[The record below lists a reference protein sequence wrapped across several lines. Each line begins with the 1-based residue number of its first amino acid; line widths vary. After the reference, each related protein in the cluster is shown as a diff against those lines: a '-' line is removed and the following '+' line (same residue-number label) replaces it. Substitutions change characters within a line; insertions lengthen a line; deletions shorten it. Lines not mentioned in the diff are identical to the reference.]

1 MKTKYI
7 LGSTFALALL
17 ATSCGL
23 NYEPVS
29 DYSDVT
35 EGIDD
40 TNPDASTE
48 DAIIYQNRADAES
61 ALTALYEDIRGNQ
74 NQLQLDWLLIG
85 DVHSDNAYAGTTGSE
100 VVDPAT
106 NDLNSTTLCVN
117 RDWDYYMV
125 QAARC
130 TKFIEGVKNVADKS
144 LSENE
149 INTMSAQ
156 GKIFR
161 AFIWFR
167 MARMW
172 GNIPL
177 VTTVPGDITSDNIAD
192 SYESYFPA
200 QNTEAEVYQQIIEDL
215 EFAYQYAP
223 ANNGD
228 KTRFSKDVACALL
241 AKVYAEKPVRDYNKV
256 IQYVDQLTASGYAL
270 NPSYSDLFNVDMT
283 TTNGQSVIGTPIT
296 MNTPESILEV
306 HYPTGSGNWASW
318 MYGRCLEDWDYSF
331 TWAKWITPSRDLLN
345 AFDRI
350 GDTQRKEQTVVYYS
364 CAWSN
369 YYPSDDYAFM
379 YKVRSGYSN
388 VYFLR
393 YDDLLLL
400 KAEALL
406 NGENV
411 DLAGAA
417 AIIDQIRARAG
428 VKPLTAQEKGNKE
441 TLFSLYVNE
450 RRLELA
456 CEGERW
462 FDLVRLGILQEAMAA
477 AQRTDPGRLPLVYPF
492 TEDSYLLPI
501 PQDVLDTNPNVVQN
515 PGY

>member
-1 MKTKYI
+1 MKLKYI
-7 LGSTFALALL
+7 FGSILAGCLGF
-17 ATSCGL
+17 TSCGL
-23 NYEPVS
+23 DYAPVS
-29 DYSDVT
+29 DYSDLT
-35 EGIDD
+35 EGIQDP
-40 TNPDASTE
+40 NPDATE
-48 DAIIYQNRADAES
+48 GEEIIYSNRADAES
-61 ALTALYEDIRGNQ
+61 ALLALYEDFRGNQ
-74 NQLQLDWLLIG
+74 NEMQLDYLLIG

-117 RDWDYYMV
+117 RDWKQYMNL
-125 QAARC
+125 AAHC
-130 TKFIEGVKNVADKS
+130 TRFIVGIEKVGDNS
-144 LSENE
+144 LTEAE
-149 INTMSAQ
+149 VNTMRAQ
-156 GKIFR
+156 AEIFR

-167 MARMW
+167 MVRMW

-177 VTTVPGDITSDNIAD
+177 VTTVPPDITSDNIAEAYD
-192 SYESYFPA
+192 EYFPA
-200 QNTEAEVYQQIIEDL
+200 QNTEQEVYAAILQDL
-215 EFAYQYAP
+215 EDAYQYAP

-228 KTRFSKDVACALL
+228 KTRFSKDVAIALL

-256 IQYVDQLTASGYAL
+256 IQYVDMLTQNGYSL
-270 NPSYSDLFNVDMT
+270 LPSYGDLFNVDMT
-283 TTNGQSVIGTPIT
+283 ISSGQSVIGTPMT
-296 MNTPESILEV
+296 QNTSESILEV
-306 HYPTGSGNWASW
+306 HYPVGSGNWASW
-318 MYGRCLEDWDYSF
+318 MYGRCLEDYDYSF
-331 TWAKWITPSRDLLN
+331 TWAKWITPSRDLIA
-345 AFDRI
+345 AFNSV
-350 GDTQRKEQTVVYYS
+350 GDTERLDQTVVYYA
-364 CAWSN
+364 CGWSN
-369 YYPSDDYAFM
+369 YYPADNYAFM

-406 NGENV
+406 SNN

-428 VKPLTAQEKGNKE
+428 VKALTSAEKGNKE

-462 FDLVRLGILQEAMAA
+462 FDLVRLDLVQQAMEA
-477 AQRTDPGRLPLVYPF
+477 AQRNDPGRLPLVQPY
-492 TEDSYLLPI
+492 TENSYLLPI
-501 PQDVLDTNPNVVQN
+501 PQDVLDTNDKVVQN